1 MNEFPSID
9 LMIGQLNDSITKIEA
24 TTLSKENYVLQTLR
38 VALRLAL
45 DIKKEELKY
54 FKSKTPDCLD
64 HYDLDENELEQDRQT
79 ENQIEQEQIN
89 KHLN

>member
-24 TTLSKENYVLQTLR
+24 TTLSKDNYVLQTLR

-45 DIKKEELKY
+45 DIKHEELNY
-54 FKSKTPDCLD
+54 FKSKT
-64 HYDLDENELEQDRQT
+64 N
-79 ENQIEQEQIN
+79 
-89 KHLN
+89 

>member
-24 TTLSKENYVLQTLR
+24 TTLSKDNYVLQTLR

-45 DIKKEELKY
+45 DIKKKELNY
-54 FKSKTPDCLD
+54 FKSKT
-64 HYDLDENELEQDRQT
+64 N
-79 ENQIEQEQIN
+79 
-89 KHLN
+89 

>member
-1 MNEFPSID
+1 MIGLNNTKTMNEFPSID

-54 FKSKTPDCLD
+54 FKLKT
-64 HYDLDENELEQDRQT
+64 N
-79 ENQIEQEQIN
+79 
-89 KHLN
+89 

>member
-1 MNEFPSID
+1 MNEYPSID

-24 TTLSKENYVLQTLR
+24 TTLSKDNYVLQTLR

-54 FKSKTPDCLD
+54 FKSKT
-64 HYDLDENELEQDRQT
+64 N
-79 ENQIEQEQIN
+79 
-89 KHLN
+89 

>member
-9 LMIGQLNDSITKIEA
+9 LMIGQLNKSITKIEA

-45 DIKKEELKY
+45 DIKKEELNY
-54 FKSKTPDCLD
+54 FKSK
-64 HYDLDENELEQDRQT
+64 N
-79 ENQIEQEQIN
+79 N
-89 KHLN
+89 

>member
-1 MNEFPSID
+1 MIALNNTKTMNEYPSID

-24 TTLSKENYVLQTLR
+24 TTLSKDNYVLQTLR

-54 FKSKTPDCLD
+54 FKSKT
-64 HYDLDENELEQDRQT
+64 N
-79 ENQIEQEQIN
+79 
-89 KHLN
+89 

>member
-24 TTLSKENYVLQTLR
+24 TTLSSENFVLQTLR

-45 DIKKEELKY
+45 DIKHEELNY
-54 FKSKTPDCLD
+54 FKSK
-64 HYDLDENELEQDRQT
+64 N
-79 ENQIEQEQIN
+79 N
-89 KHLN
+89 

>member
-45 DIKKEELKY
+45 DIKKEELNY
-54 FKSKTPDCLD
+54 FKSK
-64 HYDLDENELEQDRQT
+64 N
-79 ENQIEQEQIN
+79 N
-89 KHLN
+89 

>member
-24 TTLSKENYVLQTLR
+24 TTLSKDNYVLQTLR

-45 DIKKEELKY
+45 DIKKEELNY
-54 FKSKTPDCLD
+54 FKSK
-64 HYDLDENELEQDRQT
+64 N
-79 ENQIEQEQIN
+79 N
-89 KHLN
+89 

>member
-24 TTLSKENYVLQTLR
+24 TTLSKDNYVLQTLR

-45 DIKKEELKY
+45 DIKKEELNY
-54 FKSKTPDCLD
+54 FKSKNNNKEEPTIEEKQKDI
-64 HYDLDENELEQDRQT
+64 ET
-79 ENQIEQEQIN
+79 ENQIEEEQIN

>member
-24 TTLSKENYVLQTLR
+24 TSLSKDNFVLQTLR

-45 DIKKEELKY
+45 DIKKEELNY
-54 FKSKTPDCLD
+54 YKSK
-64 HYDLDENELEQDRQT
+64 N
-79 ENQIEQEQIN
+79 N
-89 KHLN
+89 

>member
-24 TTLSKENYVLQTLR
+24 TTLSKDNYVLQTLR

-54 FKSKTPDCLD
+54 FKLKT
-64 HYDLDENELEQDRQT
+64 N
-79 ENQIEQEQIN
+79 
-89 KHLN
+89 

>member
-24 TTLSKENYVLQTLR
+24 TTLSKDNYVLQTLR

-45 DIKKEELKY
+45 DIKHEELNY
-54 FKSKTPDCLD
+54 FKYK
-64 HYDLDENELEQDRQT
+64 N
-79 ENQIEQEQIN
+79 N
-89 KHLN
+89 

>member
-24 TTLSKENYVLQTLR
+24 TTLSKDNYVLQTLR

-45 DIKKEELKY
+45 DIKHEELNY
-54 FKSKTPDCLD
+54 FKSKT
-64 HYDLDENELEQDRQT
+64 
-79 ENQIEQEQIN
+79 
-89 KHLN
+89 

>member
-54 FKSKTPDCLD
+54 FKLKT
-64 HYDLDENELEQDRQT
+64 N
-79 ENQIEQEQIN
+79 
-89 KHLN
+89 

>member
-54 FKSKTPDCLD
+54 FKSKT
-64 HYDLDENELEQDRQT
+64 N
-79 ENQIEQEQIN
+79 
-89 KHLN
+89 

>member
-9 LMIGQLNDSITKIEA
+9 LMIGQLNKSITEIEA
-24 TTLSKENYVLQTLR
+24 TTLSKDNYVLQTLR

-54 FKSKTPDCLD
+54 FKSKT
-64 HYDLDENELEQDRQT
+64 N
-79 ENQIEQEQIN
+79 
-89 KHLN
+89 